1 MDIFEYLPQLI
12 VAYDGN
18 DEFANLIHVK
28 KADKDNDYY
37 CPCCGGI
44 VKPRAIESTKEQ
56 SHYYHLTGK
65 CTKES
70 QLHFFCKN
78 WLFESGS
85 KFYVDDKLF
94 EVESIEV
101 EKSWTT
107 PFGDYRP
114 DITVFTT
121 TGEVIYFEIFFSNRK
136 TGDDY
141 FCKWNYLK
149 NDVVEV
155 NIKEFMY
162 KTDTDIITRFK
173 YLYHDG
179 ICYSKSYLKKDLYA
193 NTIGRI
199 KRNIT
204 RQELIN
210 YKIRIEQLDKFWQ
223 CIINNQSRE
232 IILDR
237 LSDMCYEDLLSC
249 YDIIK
254 RKQCVSYLKDDVR
267 NFINQKVIAMVKQSV
282 DIPDDKDIYFDFN
295 RIKGRTY
302 EIGIRLNLK
311 LYHGVHNEFFSDK
324 HVYKDSTY
332 PKVVFSKN
340 IFNPK
345 EINIPEKAIDKLT
358 KLYRRVNQYKE
369 QIWKYDDELS
379 EFENHFQ
386 CKVRIDTYK
395 HTVIQKKNNKMF
407 EVLFKN
413 QEFKYNI
420 DELNHRISYFN
431 KINSYQSFV
440 DLILN
445 NNSYIDVFRELQGD
459 FGFDCKLY
467 VDNDYYNN
475 PYICF
480 SLSSKRRIIYE
491 SKIQPT
497 ITDLNEKISECKNAI
512 EEITEDVNVLLSYVG
527 KINMCKNN
535 FWKAEFS
542 FDEDPKITIDQNIF
556 IPRNHHSTS
565 SSVEFYGNY
574 SNSQIEDKLLYAM
587 MRVMDN
593 MEYCGYRVME
603 ERADEK

>member
-12 VAYDGN
+12 VAYDSN

-85 KFYVDDKLF
+85 KFYIDDKLF

-101 EKSWTT
+101 EKSWST

-136 TGDDY
+136 TGDNY
-141 FCKWNYLK
+141 FCKWNYLG

-162 KTDTDIITRFK
+162 KTDVDIIPRFK

-179 ICYSKSYLKKDLYA
+179 VCYSKSYLKKDLYA

-204 RQELIN
+204 RQELMN

-254 RKQCVSYLKDDVR
+254 RKQCVSYLKENVR
-267 NFINQKVIAMVKQSV
+267 NFINQKVIDEIKQTV
-282 DIPDDKDIYFDFN
+282 NLPEDEDIYFDFN

-311 LYHGVHNEFFSDK
+311 LYHGIHNEFFSDK
-324 HVYKDSTY
+324 RVYKDSTY

-345 EINIPEKAIDKLT
+345 EINIPDEAFDELIE
-358 KLYRRVNQYKE
+358 LYERVNQYKE
-369 QIWKYDDELS
+369 QIWRYDDELS
-379 EFENHFQ
+379 EFENCFQ
-386 CKVRIDTYK
+386 YKVRIDTYK
-395 HTVIQKKNNKMF
+395 HTVIQKKNDKAF
-407 EVLFKN
+407 EVLFEN
-413 QEFKYNI
+413 QEFKYDI
-420 DELNHRISYFN
+420 DELNKKVSYFN

-440 DLILN
+440 DFILN
-445 NNSYIDVFRELQGD
+445 NDFYIDVFRELQGD

-467 VDNDYYNN
+467 VNDYYYN
-475 PYICF
+475 PHICF
-480 SLSSKRRIIYE
+480 LLSSGRRNIYE
-491 SKIQPT
+491 SKVQPT
-497 ITDLNEKISECKNAI
+497 ITDLNEKISECKNKI
-512 EEITEDVNVLLSYVG
+512 EETTSEVSFLLSYVD
-527 KINMCKNN
+527 KINMCKNK

-542 FDEDPKITIDQNIF
+542 FYEYPMIKINQNIF
-556 IPRNHHSTS
+556 VPRNHHSTS
-565 SSVEFYGNY
+565 YSVKIYENDT
-574 SNSQIEDKLLYAM
+574 NSEIEDKLLNAM
-587 MRVMDN
+587 TKVIRN
-593 MEYCGYRVME
+593 MKYFGYRVME
-603 ERADEK
+603 E